1 MVLATTHLE
10 AHEKMLH
17 PEKKSAERAKGTET
31 HEIGKKL
38 LKGQKVT
45 KEKLHFPDILSF
57 LFN

>member
-38 LKGQKVT
+38 LKGQKLT
-45 KEKLHFPDILSF
+45 
-57 LFN
+57 LFS